1 MSVVVCTDSSALLP
15 APLAAGLGVLVA
27 PARLTLDGRSFEEG
41 VDIDVDD
48 FYERLSGGAE
58 ATTSQ
63 PSPGCFSL
71 LYRAAADA
79 GATEVLS
86 LHLDARV
93 SGTVSSAALAAREAG
108 VPVTVVDCG
117 TVSFGVAVSVMT
129 AVESLGAGLGAAEAV
144 ARALRVARGIGNVF
158 IASGTTGGR
167 VPGKA
172 GLPLLSFA
180 DGAAR
185 PVGSACDLPDAAA
198 AMARHLSAQG
208 DGLRV
213 AVGHAAASTA
223 AAADALADGLGRSGT
238 VSEVIR
244 YRIGPSIGAHTGP
257 QCFGAFWWRPAT

>member
-1 MSVVVCTDSSALLP
+1 MNVVVCTDSSALLP
-15 APLAAGLGVLVA
+15 EPLAAGLGVLVA
-27 PARLTLDGRSFEEG
+27 PARITLDGRSFEEG

-48 FYERLSGGAE
+48 FYERLSFGAE
-58 ATTSQ
+58 TTTSQ
-63 PSPGCFSL
+63 PSPGCFSR

-86 LHLDARV
+86 LHLDAQV
-93 SGTVSSAALAAREAG
+93 SGTVGSATLGACEAG
-108 VPVTVVDCG
+108 VPVRVVDCG

-129 AVESLGAGLGAAEAV
+129 TVESLDAGHGAAEAV
-144 ARALRVARGIGNVF
+144 ARALRVAAGIGNVF
-158 IASGTTGGR
+158 IATGTAGGR
-167 VPGKA
+167 VPSKA

-198 AMARHLSAQG
+198 AMARHISGHG
-208 DGLRV
+208 DGLHV

-223 AAADALADGLGRSGT
+223 AAADALADGLERSGT
-238 VSEVIR
+238 VSDVIR

-257 QCFGAFWWRPAT
+257 QSFGAFWWRPAS